1 MKVSFLFFHT
11 FRYEASK
18 GRIPTLI
25 RIYHEKK
32 QTNSCFILFIIGT
45 LLIAYW
51 YTLKL
56 AKKKKTQKH
65 NEKNRDREK
74 LTLEQKC
81 KLRRAQNKST
91 TQVLSNT

>member
-1 MKVSFLFFHT
+1 MFH
-11 FRYEASK
+11 YEAGK

-56 AKKKKTQKH
+56 AQKKTQKH
-65 NEKNRDREK
+65 NEKKQR
-74 LTLEQKC
+74 
-81 KLRRAQNKST
+81 
-91 TQVLSNT
+91 

>member
-11 FRYEASK
+11 FRHEAGK

-56 AKKKKTQKH
+56 AKKKTQKH

>member
-11 FRYEASK
+11 FRHEAGK

-25 RIYHEKK
+25 RIYHEKR
-32 QTNSCFILFIIGT
+32 QTNSYFILFIIGT
-45 LLIAYW
+45 LLITYW

-56 AKKKKTQKH
+56 AKKKP
-65 NEKNRDREK
+65 KNITKKKRDREK

>member
-1 MKVSFLFFHT
+1 MKVLLFFHT
-11 FRYEASK
+11 FRHEAGK
-18 GRIPTLI
+18 GRIPTLT

-56 AKKKKTQKH
+56 AKKKTQKH

>member
-1 MKVSFLFFHT
+1 MGFSLPTQELCLLKVSFLFFHK
-11 FRYEASK
+11 FRHEAGK

-56 AKKKKTQKH
+56 AKKTQ
-65 NEKNRDREK
+65 
-74 LTLEQKC
+74 T
-81 KLRRAQNKST
+81 
-91 TQVLSNT
+91 

>member
-1 MKVSFLFFHT
+1 MKVLLFFHT
-11 FRYEASK
+11 FRHEAGK

-56 AKKKKTQKH
+56 AKKTQKH

-91 TQVLSNT
+91 TQVLSDT

>member
-11 FRYEASK
+11 FRYEAGK

-56 AKKKKTQKH
+56 AHKKTQKH

>member
-11 FRYEASK
+11 FRYEAGK

-56 AKKKKTQKH
+56 AKKKKT
-65 NEKNRDREK
+65 KNITKKTEIER
-74 LTLEQKC
+74 
-81 KLRRAQNKST
+81 N
-91 TQVLSNT
+91 